1 MQSNVET
8 WWLIMLWSRIVP
20 SNVVD
25 QMVSNNAVE
34 QMDVSAVEKND
45 AF

>member
-1 MQSNVET
+1 M
-8 WWLIMLWSRIVP
+8 P